1 MLNLDRRPS
10 SMFLLGLAWSI
21 IFSAG
26 PDSTAETQT
35 RQMSF
40 QGTTRTY
47 LVYRPDNV
55 PADQKLPVVLAFHGG
70 GGTARQMLRYSRL
83 NRLADRHHFI
93 AVYPE
98 ALQRHWNDGRYSLK
112 FVDHDRQIDDVAWIR
127 ALLIEL
133 KGEAVDLDRIYA
145 VGVSNGG
152 MFVQR
157 LAVELGGQ
165 LAAVA
170 SIIASL
176 PERLR
181 DQAPRAKISVLLMN
195 GTNDPLVPYE
205 GGPVTIRSLLGRRAQ
220 NLPLPSRGK
229 VLSTDATVA
238 YWKRHNGI
246 HSEGK
251 TTILPNSDPE
261 DGCRVQKTVWA
272 GEDGVSVVLYKIMGG
287 GHGLPGR
294 AQYLSK
300 EKIGNICQDIDG
312 MEEVWR
318 FFADK
323 KRTRASK

>member
-1 MLNLDRRPS
+1 
-10 SMFLLGLAWSI
+10 MFLLGLAWSI
-21 IFSAG
+21 TLTAVPG
-26 PDSTAETQT
+26 YTAETQT

-47 LVYRPDNV
+47 LLYRPDDV
-55 PADQKLPVVLAFHGG
+55 PADRKLPVVLAFHGG
-70 GGTARQMLRYSRL
+70 NGTARQMLRYTRL
-83 NRLADRHHFI
+83 NRLADRYHFV

-98 ALQRHWNDGRYSLK
+98 ALQRHWNDSRYSLK
-112 FVDHDRQIDDVAWIR
+112 FVDHDRRIDDVAWIR
-127 ALLIEL
+127 ALLKEL
-133 KGEAVDLDRIYA
+133 RREAVDPDRIYA
-145 VGVSNGG
+145 MGVSNGG

-157 LAVELGGQ
+157 LAVELSDE

-176 PERLR
+176 PERLH
-181 DQAPRAKISVLLMN
+181 DQTPRAKISVLVMN

-246 HSEGK
+246 NSEGK
-251 TTILPNSDPE
+251 ATILRNADPE
-261 DGCRVQKTVWA
+261 DGCRVQKTVWQ
-272 GEDGVSVVLYKIMGG
+272 GQDGVSVVLYKIMGG

-323 KRTRASK
+323 KRMQTAK